1 MAYHEI
7 AVRTTNVTTGQS
19 AVELIGSSTI
29 RTRVLEIGFTH
40 VAATTTTIGLGR
52 PAAAGVTPTSPVT
65 LVQEDPAESAPTAAT
80 ALAWGTSPTAP
91 SPYMR
96 RFISA
101 AIGAG
106 QIWTFPRGIVL
117 ATSGANRS
125 LVLHNIVGGS
135 VLDVYFVVEE

>member
-1 MAYHEI
+1 MAFHEI

-19 AVELIGSSTI
+19 AVELIGSSLVRSKLI
-29 RTRVLEIGFTH
+29 EIGFTH
-40 VAATTTTIGLGR
+40 VAATTTTLGLGR
-52 PAAAGVTPTSPVT
+52 PNVAGVTPTSPVT
-65 LVQEDPAESAPTAAT
+65 LTAEDPADAAPGAST

-91 SPYMR
+91 TIYMR
-96 RFISA
+96 RFLGA
-101 AIGAG
+101 AITAG

-117 ATSGANRS
+117 ATSGASRS